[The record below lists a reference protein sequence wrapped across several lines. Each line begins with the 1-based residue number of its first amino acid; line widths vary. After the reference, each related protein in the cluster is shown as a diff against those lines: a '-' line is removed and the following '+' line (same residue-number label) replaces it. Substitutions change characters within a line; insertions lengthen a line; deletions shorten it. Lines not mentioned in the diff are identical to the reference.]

1 VLLARDQMAIE
12 GGQLMGRW
20 VRPVR
25 VEHFLSLAIPVLLL
39 AVPLTSTA
47 RQNEDRE
54 TRCSIEVVVLTV
66 TVIDANGHPVTNLT
80 RDDFFVTDRKKPQEI
95 AFFSDEDVP
104 RSVAIVF
111 STSAANTGAAWLSSI
126 RRSILRFKEQGHEM
140 NEYFIIAARGS
151 PRLVTDWTRD
161 SDALMDGLTR
171 AASTDAE
178 SGNAIYDACDL
189 AREKV
194 DQRDRPIIL
203 LLSDGQDMA
212 SQLTYSELRESFK
225 RSNALVYS
233 ICQVDQ
239 GTSHTGSAQKDVKKL
254 STVSGGASY
263 VVSSAN
269 EVAGVI
275 ERIATEL
282 RHQYLI
288 GYYPVEVQ
296 RDGRWHRV
304 RVTSYSQTDGLLDTG
319 PLVVRSISGYN
330 APKESVSSQQD

>member
-1 VLLARDQMAIE
+1 
-12 GGQLMGRW
+12 
-20 VRPVR
+20 
-25 VEHFLSLAIPVLLL
+25 
-39 AVPLTSTA
+39 
-47 RQNEDRE
+47 
-54 TRCSIEVVVLTV
+54 VLTV
-66 TVIDANGHPVTNLT
+66 TVTDANGHPVTNLT
-80 RDDFFVTDRKKPQEI
+80 RDDFLVTDRKKPQDI
-95 AFFSDEDVP
+95 AAFSDEDVP

-111 STSAANTGAAWLSSI
+111 STSVANTGAAWLSSI

-140 NEYFIIAARGS
+140 NKYLIIAAGGG
-151 PRLVTDWTRD
+151 PQLVTDWTRD

-178 SGNAIYDACDL
+178 SGHAIYDACDL

-194 DQRDRPIIL
+194 DQRDSPVIL

-233 ICQVDQ
+233 ICLVDQ
-239 GTSHTGSAQKDVKKL
+239 RTSQTGSAQKDVKKL

-269 EVAGVI
+269 EVAGAL

-282 RHQYLI
+282 RHQYFI
-288 GYYPVEVQ
+288 GYYPVEAQ
-296 RDGRWHRV
+296 RDGTWHRV
-304 RVTSYSQTDGLLDTG
+304 KVMAYSQTDRRLVPG
-319 PLVVRSISGYN
+319 PLVVRSLSGYN
-330 APKESVSSQQD
+330 APNKPVLSEQD